1 MTQPTKDSTGLS
13 EAELDALEALL
24 VSDSVPEDC
33 MSLEMLD
40 GYLAAVLSAPEPLRP
55 AQWLPSVWSAENVDL
70 SGAGVQRLLSLVLR
84 YHDEL
89 VATIGDSDG
98 WQPFCYSSD
107 EESEGARLGD
117 EWMTGFELGLEL
129 WPNNWAKALDAHDSA
144 TYKGLVERAMGPWTT
159 PDAEFADDDQRLD
172 WLESTAAAVRAIHH
186 LREACDLPPVPPAST
201 TKASAAV
208 RAPVSQGDD
217 ADHLD

>member
-1 MTQPTKDSTGLS
+1 MTRPPQESTGLS
-13 EAELDALEALL
+13 ESELDALEAML
-24 VSDSVPEDC
+24 VSDGVPEDC

-40 GYLAAVLSAPEPLRP
+40 GYLAAVLSAPEPIGP
-55 AQWLPSVWSAENVDL
+55 PQWLPSVWSAEDVDL
-70 SGAGVQRLLSLVLR
+70 SGSGIQRLLSLVLR

-98 WQPFCYSSD
+98 WEPFCYSSD
-107 EESEGARLGD
+107 EESEGARIGD

-129 WPNNWAKALDAHDSA
+129 WPNDWAKALDAHDSA

-159 PDAEFADDDQRLD
+159 PEAEFADDDQRLD

-186 LREACDLPPVPPAST
+186 LREACDLPRVPRASGAGPVAKVRSPAS
-201 TKASAAV
+201 S
-208 RAPVSQGDD
+208 DD
-217 ADHLD
+217 DTDDLD